1 MSPFLFYIYWYY
13 NWLFLI
19 IKLLKMKNLSKEEL
33 LSRMEAINRSNALI
47 YFDLDGKILGVNAI
61 FLKAMGYGEDEHAE
75 VVGKHHS
82 IFVCDDYA
90 RSAEYEKFWDILR
103 SGKYYKGEF
112 ERRKR
117 DGSLINLQATYNPI
131 FDETGKITKIMK
143 VATDITAIVNSKKQ
157 VDAIN
162 KSTATITFDMKG
174 FILDANGIFL
184 ETMGLKS
191 NEKNQVIGKHH
202 SIFVNY
208 EYSKSDE
215 YAKFWQNLNNGK
227 FVDGIFERKRVD
239 GSTIYLQA
247 SYNPVFDSK
256 GNVTEVIKIA
266 TDVTESV
273 NNKKEIDLLSKNLQV
288 ELDNSKKLKDAI
300 EIEKNAALNDL
311 DVVMKKSQSEL
322 IKIIV
327 KVALSVIIGVG
338 VVTTILY
345 WMAMLTGKDTQIIGS
360 TWSNMFSVLLTNAFS
375 IVGTIMGIK
384 YATQDDKNK
393 K

>member
-1 MSPFLFYIYWYY
+1 
-13 NWLFLI
+13 
-19 IKLLKMKNLSKEEL
+19 MKNLSKEEL
-33 LSRMEAINRSNALI
+33 LSRLEGINRSNAII
-47 YFDLDGKILGVNAI
+47 YFDLNGYILGLNDI
-61 FLKAMGYGEDEHAE
+61 FLEAMGYSKGEHKELI
-75 VVGKHHS
+75 GKHHS
-82 IFVCDDYA
+82 IFVCEDYA
-90 RSAEYEKFWDILR
+90 RSLEYEKFWDILR
-103 SGKYYKGEF
+103 SGKYYNGEF
-112 ERRKR
+112 ERRKK

-131 FDETGKITKIMK
+131 YDESGAISKIMK
-143 VATDITAIVNSKKQ
+143 VATDITSIVNSKKQ

-184 ETMGLKS
+184 ETMGFKS
-191 NEKNQVIGKHH
+191 NEKNQVVGKHH
-202 SIFVNY
+202 SIFVSY

-227 FVDGIFERKRVD
+227 FLEGIFERKKVD

-247 SYNPVFDSK
+247 TYNPVFDSK
-256 GNVTEVIKIA
+256 GNVTNVIKIA

-288 ELDNSKKLKDAI
+288 ELDKSQKLKDAI

-311 DVVMKKSQSEL
+311 DATLKKSQNEL

-327 KVALSVIIGVG
+327 KCALGVILSVGVI
-338 VVTTILY
+338 TTTMYSFAILSN
-345 WMAMLTGKDTQIIGS
+345 KDTQIIGS

-384 YATQDDKNK
+384 YATQEDKKDKN
-393 K
+393 

>member
-1 MSPFLFYIYWYY
+1 
-13 NWLFLI
+13 
-19 IKLLKMKNLSKEEL
+19 MKNLSKEEL
-33 LSRMEAINRSNALI
+33 LSRMEAINRSNAII
-47 YFDLDGKILGVNAI
+47 YFDLTGKILGVNAI
-61 FLKAMGYGEDEHAE
+61 FLEAMGYGADEHAE
-75 VVGKHHS
+75 IIGKHHS
-82 IFVCDDYA
+82 IFVCEDYA
-90 RSAEYEKFWDILR
+90 RSLEYEKFWDILR
-103 SGKYYKGEF
+103 SGKYYQGEF

-131 FDETGKITKIMK
+131 YDESGTITKVMK

-174 FILDANGIFL
+174 FILDANTIFL
-184 ETMGLKS
+184 ETMGYKS
-191 NEKNQVIGKHH
+191 NEKSQVVGKHH
-202 SIFVNY
+202 SIFVSY

-215 YAKFWQNLNNGK
+215 YSKFWKNLNNGK
-227 FVDGIFERKRVD
+227 FLDGIFERKKVD
-239 GSTIYLQA
+239 GSTVYLQA
-247 SYNPVFDSK
+247 TYNPVFDSK
-256 GNVTEVIKIA
+256 GNVTNVIKIA
-266 TDVTESV
+266 TDVTEAV
-273 NNKKEIDLLSKNLQV
+273 NSKNKIDTLSKDLQI

-322 IKIIV
+322 IKVIV
-327 KVALSVIIGVG
+327 KVALAVIVGVG
-338 VVTTILY
+338 VVTTVLY

-384 YATQDDKNK
+384 YATQEGNK
-393 K
+393 EKK

>member
-1 MSPFLFYIYWYY
+1 L
-13 NWLFLI
+13 
-19 IKLLKMKNLSKEEL
+19 
-33 LSRMEAINRSNALI
+33 
-47 YFDLDGKILGVNAI
+47 
-61 FLKAMGYGEDEHAE
+61 
-75 VVGKHHS
+75 
-82 IFVCDDYA
+82 
-90 RSAEYEKFWDILR
+90 EYEKFWDILR

-131 FDETGKITKIMK
+131 FDESGTITKIMK
-143 VATDITAIVNSKKQ
+143 VATDITTIVNSKKQ

-162 KSTATITFDMKG
+162 KSTATITFDTKG

-184 ETMGLKS
+184 ETMGFKS
-191 NEKNQVIGKHH
+191 NEKNQVVGKHH
-202 SIFVNY
+202 SIFVSY
-208 EYSKSDE
+208 EYSKSDD
-215 YAKFWQNLNNGK
+215 YTKFWQNLNKGK
-227 FVDGIFERKRVD
+227 FVDGIFERKKVD

-327 KVALSVIIGVG
+327 MVALAVIIGVG
-338 VVTTILY
+338 LVTTVLY
-345 WMAMLTGKDTQIIGS
+345 WMAMLTGKDTQIIGP

-384 YATQDDKNK
+384 YATQEGGRNQK
-393 K
+393 